1 MPTLTDVEPQAMQL
15 SQADR
20 AKLASHLL
28 DTLPIVLADDD
39 EGVAEALLRDAELD
53 RDPKAGMTLEE
64 FRRATRQS

>member
-20 AKLASHLL
+20 AKLATHLL
-28 DTLPIVLADDD
+28 DTLPIVLADED
-39 EGVAEALLRDAELD
+39 EGVAEALSRDSELD

-64 FRRATRQS
+64 FRQATR